1 MREDSDN
8 IAISDEAVA
17 AISVSALLHPAQ
29 HFNHPRDVLAA
40 QHIDKDE
47 KRAILASWAS
57 DQFAIESM
65 PILRHYPGTE
75 RAVSYDE
82 ILGALNT
89 LDEETRS
96 PREPAGELW
105 KSNRSR
111 PRESRTGIA
120 RPLNIRKFWKGERAP
135 TIADA

>member
-8 IAISDEAVA
+8 IAIGDEAVT
-17 AISVSALLHPAQ
+17 AISVAGLLHPAQ

-75 RAVSYDE
+75 CAVTYDE
-82 ILGALNT
+82 ILDALKA
-89 LDEETRS
+89 LDEDLGRPTIQQLRCGNPASLPGNLQPVS
-96 PREPAGELW
+96 PRSS
-105 KSNRSR
+105 K
-111 PRESRTGIA
+111 
-120 RPLNIRKFWKGERAP
+120 IRKFGKESTHRP
-135 TIADA
+135 LLMPR

>member
-75 RAVSYDE
+75 RDVSYDE
-82 ILGALNT
+82 ILGALKA

-105 KSNRSR
+105 KSSRSR
-111 PRESRTGIA
+111 PRESRNGIA
-120 RPLNIRKFWKGERAP
+120 RPLNIHKFWKGERAP

>member
-8 IAISDEAVA
+8 IPISDEAVA

-40 QHIDKDE
+40 RHIDKDE

-75 RAVSYDE
+75 RAVSYDDV
-82 ILGALNT
+82 LDALKA
-89 LDEETRS
+89 LDEDPQL
-96 PREPAGELW
+96 PRYSAAALWNPAGLGL
-105 KSNRSR
+105 KN
-111 PRESRTGIA
+111 
-120 RPLNIRKFWKGERAP
+120 L
-135 TIADA
+135 

>member
-1 MREDSDN
+1 
-8 IAISDEAVA
+8 
-17 AISVSALLHPAQ
+17 
-29 HFNHPRDVLAA
+29 LAA
-40 QHIDKDE
+40 EHIDKDE

-82 ILGALNT
+82 ILGALKA
-89 LDEETRS
+89 LDEDPQS
-96 PREPAGELW
+96 PHDPAASLW
-105 KSNRSR
+105 KPNGRR
-111 PRESRTGIA
+111 LQEPQAGTA
-120 RPLNIRKFWKGERAP
+120 RKLNFRKLWKGECAP

>member
-1 MREDSDN
+1 MREESDN
-8 IAISDEAVA
+8 ITITDEAVA

-29 HFNHPRDVLAA
+29 HFNHPQDVLAA
-40 QHIDKDE
+40 EQIDKDE

-57 DQFAIESM
+57 DQFAVESM

-82 ILGALNT
+82 ILGALKA
-89 LDEETRS
+89 LDEAPSLPLDPPTVLRK
-96 PREPAGELW
+96 PNG
-105 KSNRSR
+105 SR
-111 PRESRTGIA
+111 PQLGRTG
-120 RPLNIRKFWKGERAP
+120 RKLNIHKLRKGEHAT

>member
-1 MREDSDN
+1 MREERNN
-8 IAISDEAVA
+8 ITITDEAVA

-29 HFNHPRDVLAA
+29 HFNHPQDVLAA
-40 QHIDKDE
+40 EHIDKDE

-82 ILGALNT
+82 ILGALKA
-89 LDEETRS
+89 LDGDRPS
-96 PREPAGELW
+96 PHHPAAALR
-105 KSNRSR
+105 KSNESR
-111 PRESRTGIA
+111 PQEPRTGIA
-120 RPLNIRKFWKGERAP
+120 GKLNIRKLWKGERAP